1 MRKFLF
7 PSIMLIAI
15 ALTSFTTSNFRGTV
29 QHASGI
35 SPFSAGIATTEVV
48 PFSADIDIPCT
59 GETVTVSGNLLI
71 VSTFQING
79 NRVTAKSLFSPIGVS
94 GVSTSGESYHATGNT
109 QFIFTG
115 SLVNGQF
122 SSLYVNNFRIIGQGP
137 GNNFLVHET
146 GVFTVNANGTTSATI
161 DNFSIDC
168 K

>member
-7 PSIMLIAI
+7 PSAMLIAI
-15 ALTSFTTSNFRGTV
+15 ALTSFTSSNFNGTV
-29 QHASGI
+29 KKHASGF
-35 SPFSAGIATTEVV
+35 STASAGFTEVV

-79 NRVTAKSLFSPIGVS
+79 SRVSAKSLFSPMGVS
-94 GVSTSGESYHATGNT
+94 GVSTSGESYQATGNT
-109 QFIFTG
+109 QFTFTG

-122 SSLYVNNFRIIGQGP
+122 SSIFVNNFRIIGQGP

-146 GVFTVNANGTTSATI
+146 GVITFNANGTVSAVI
-161 DNFSIDC
+161 DNFSIEC